1 MHKLNKLIILI
12 SLPIFLMS
20 CHRDSERKSA
30 SETMPKTMV
39 VEAKP
44 NQIVLFFKAKIEP
57 IKETNISSPIDAVI
71 KTLNFTYGQRV
82 NKGQLLMTLISDQ
95 LKKDYQET
103 LTAFLKAKA
112 DYHNQNIKSEGIE
125 ELWEIQALSKNQYI
139 EEKQQITNYY
149 LSYRQAELRLKE
161 LAEKAN
167 DQKLTDLL
175 KLNIDEINKIE
186 LALAA
191 NSGEMNL
198 IAPSD
203 GIALYP
209 EKTSNDNNASSRIL
223 EGTAVKAGQGLLEI
237 GDMSGLALYINV
249 NEININTIKPEQK
262 VTITGVAFPG
272 ITLHGQVKEVDV
284 QAKSNTTSGLPTFP
298 VKIEIPQLSEQE
310 LQKIH
315 VGMSAEVKL
324 IIEQPPSIRIPLKAL
339 IEQDNKAFVKIR
351 ASDGDIKTIEVIPG
365 NTAISDVIILNGL
378 QPGDKI
384 VLPD

>member
-12 SLPIFLMS
+12 GLPIFLMS
-20 CHRDSERKSA
+20 CHQNSDRKSA
-30 SETMPKTMV
+30 AEAMYKTMV

-44 NQIVLFFKAKIEP
+44 NQVVLFFKAKIEP

-71 KTLNFTYGQRV
+71 KKLNFTYGQRV
-82 NKGQLLMTLISDQ
+82 TKGQLLMTLISDQ
-95 LKKDYQET
+95 LKKDYQEN

-125 ELWEIQALSKNQYI
+125 ELWKIQALSKNQYI

-149 LSYRQAELRLKE
+149 LTYRQAELRLKE
-161 LAEKAN
+161 LTEKAN
-167 DQKLTDLL
+167 DKNLNNLIE
-175 KLNIDEINKIE
+175 LNIEEINKIE

-191 NSGEMNL
+191 NSGEMHI

-209 EKTSNDNNASSRIL
+209 ERTSNDNNNNSRIL

-237 GDMSGLALYINV
+237 GDMSGLTLYINV

-272 ITLHGQVKEVDV
+272 IILHGQVKEVDV
-284 QAKSNTTSGLPTFP
+284 QAKSSTSSGLPTFP

-324 IIEQPPSIRIPLKAL
+324 ILEQPPSIRIPLKAL
-339 IEQDNKAFVKIR
+339 IEQDNKAFVKTI
-351 ASDGDIKTIEVIPG
+351 ASDGSIKTIEVITG
-365 NTAISDVIILNGL
+365 NTDINDVIILNGL
-378 QPGDKI
+378 QPGDTL